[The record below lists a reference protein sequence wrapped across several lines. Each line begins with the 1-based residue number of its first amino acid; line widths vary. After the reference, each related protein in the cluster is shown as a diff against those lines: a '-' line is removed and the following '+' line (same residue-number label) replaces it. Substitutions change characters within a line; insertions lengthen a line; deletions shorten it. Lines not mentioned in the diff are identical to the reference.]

1 MKILLAILVLGG
13 LVTAVVAG
21 QVVAPRP
28 TLPVAY
34 VSGQRIFAESG
45 EGKALRAKL
54 QAQQQ
59 QRANDLR
66 TRQQTLEGL
75 RKQLAQA
82 TDNAARVQLQQQE
95 LQQRTDLERATTQA
109 QTEMQNLTRQVQT
122 EFQGR
127 VRGVLAEIVKG
138 QNVQMVLN
146 GDAAVVWSA
155 PGLDLTSAVIERLE
169 GQAAAAPTK
178 R

>member
-1 MKILLAILVLGG
+1 MRIFLASLVVGG

-21 QVVAPRP
+21 QAARP

-34 VSGQRIFAESG
+34 VSGQRIFTEST

-54 QAQQQ
+54 EAQQQ
-59 QRANDLR
+59 QRANEIR
-66 TRQQTLEGL
+66 TRQQTLEGI

-95 LQQRTDLERATTQA
+95 LQQRTDLERANAQA
-109 QTEMQNLTRQVQT
+109 QSEMQKLQRQVQT

-127 VRGVLAEIVKG
+127 VREVLAEVTKG

-146 GDAAVVWSA
+146 GDLAVVWSA
-155 PGLDLTSAVIERLE
+155 PGSDLTNAVIERLNTQPA
-169 GQAAAAPTK
+169 GAPAK

>member
-1 MKILLAILVLGG
+1 MKILLTSLVVGG

-21 QVVAPRP
+21 QAVAPRP

-54 QAQQQ
+54 QTQQQ

-66 TRQQTLEGL
+66 TRQQTLEGV

-82 TDNAARVQLQQQE
+82 TDNTARVQLQQQE
-95 LQQRTDLERATTQA
+95 LQQRTDLERATVQA
-109 QTEMQNLTRQVQT
+109 QTDIQNLQRQVQV

-127 VRGVLAEIVKG
+127 VRDVLAELVKG
-138 QNVQMVLN
+138 QNVQVVLN
-146 GDAAVVWSA
+146 GDAAVVWSV
-155 PGLDLTSAVIERLE
+155 PGMDLTNAVIERLN
-169 GQAAAAPTK
+169 GQATAAPAK